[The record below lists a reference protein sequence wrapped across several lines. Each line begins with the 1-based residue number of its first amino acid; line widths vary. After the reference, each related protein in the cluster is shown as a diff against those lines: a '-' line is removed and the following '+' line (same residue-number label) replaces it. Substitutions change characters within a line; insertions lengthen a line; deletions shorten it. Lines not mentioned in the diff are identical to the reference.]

1 MFLNLFE
8 APRRGR
14 SLERDE
20 EGEDKYRNDDFRNNV
35 EFQRRHQ
42 SRQNRNSSSKEKTNG
57 FENQIDPDTKHK
69 KYESDIYGDEQVE
82 HVNLQNS
89 VGISF
94 RNFFFFFNFD
104 CRKILRLTISSQF
117 LADIFYPFEAKK
129 IRHLSY
135 RLHER

>member
-57 FENQIDPDTKHK
+57 FEDQIDPDTKYK
-69 KYESDIYGDEQVE
+69 KYGSDIYGDEQVE

-94 RNFFFFFNFD
+94 RNFFLFF
-104 CRKILRLTISSQF
+104 QF
-117 LADIFYPFEAKK
+117 
-129 IRHLSY
+129 
-135 RLHER
+135 